1 MPSSAEPVPTDPPDQ
16 TTQTS
21 ISSLNDKREFRYT
34 NNQQHP
40 KIAPLSSSVANTKR
54 RHDVLSSAPPVA
66 NAKPLDS
73 HACSTPPT
81 TDTEPLD
88 TEVPCKPTVK
98 NHHIYINGNTHEGGG
113 QVIRNAVTLAA
124 LTSHPLTIHS
134 IRANRPGRKGLR
146 DAHVAAIKS
155 LAEVSNSIVESAE
168 IWSTRITF
176 RPPGRIDGAAV
187 RKVYSGHTTPGS
199 VFLTF
204 QALYPYLL
212 HTGALSGDKEPICVE
227 LQGGTNIH
235 YSPTFD
241 SVSQVL
247 VPNLETLGFPRLDIE
262 LHERGWNTGPV
273 KLGSVKLFVY
283 PLPSSTGPD
292 GGIKCH
298 LPKINLD
305 QHRRGKITKIDVTIL
320 APDNDVSW
328 ETRGTTNK
336 EDKLTVRKFLE
347 QGVIVDLRYRLHESS
362 LPSHVLD
369 QDVPIGIHTSEPTQ
383 HHTHIYIL
391 IVGHTTTGFR
401 VSRDE
406 LFEGDLN
413 YLVNTCSDVYKRFL
427 VQGVGDACVRQ
438 FVREL
443 YDRNLEEFS
452 RQEGRHQP
460 CVGRAMRDQLVIF
473 EELERLY
480 SPQGSRKEDVREDK
494 GDKSEYDRGQENKK
508 EDVNKEGEESKNR
521 SESQQRNHEDG
532 EDGLESKEEPEN
544 DRGQEGDHGNKED
557 RQESREEPR
566 SQEGQNSTEDDRYWS
581 GHTTSTRRVC
591 REILARCIISNQSL

>member
-1 MPSSAEPVPTDPPDQ
+1 M
-16 TTQTS
+16 
-21 ISSLNDKREFRYT
+21 
-34 NNQQHP
+34 
-40 KIAPLSSSVANTKR
+40 
-54 RHDVLSSAPPVA
+54 
-66 NAKPLDS
+66 
-73 HACSTPPT
+73 
-81 TDTEPLD
+81 
-88 TEVPCKPTVK
+88 
-98 NHHIYINGNTHEGGG
+98 
-113 QVIRNAVTLAA
+113 
-124 LTSHPLTIHS
+124 
-134 IRANRPGRKGLR
+134 
-146 DAHVAAIKS
+146 
-155 LAEVSNSIVESAE
+155 
-168 IWSTRITF
+168 
-176 RPPGRIDGAAV
+176 
-187 RKVYSGHTTPGS
+187 
-199 VFLTF
+199 FLTF

-212 HTGALSGDKEPICVE
+212 HAGALSGDKVPICVE

-247 VPNLETLGFPRLDIE
+247 APNLETLGFPRLDIE
-262 LHERGWNTGPV
+262 LHKRGWNTGPV
-273 KLGSVKLFVY
+273 RLGSVKLFVY
-283 PLPSSTGPD
+283 PLPSSTGPN

-328 ETRGTTNK
+328 ETRGMTNK

-347 QGVIVDLRYRLHESS
+347 QGVIAELRDRLYGSS
-362 LPSHVLD
+362 LPSHVID

-401 VSRDE
+401 ISRDE
-406 LFEGDLN
+406 LFEGDLS

-427 VQGVGDACVRQ
+427 VQGMGDACVRH

-452 RQEGRHQP
+452 RREGRHQP
-460 CVGRAMRDQLVIF
+460 CVGRTMRDQLVIF

-480 SPQGSRKEDVREDK
+480 YPQGSRKEDVSEDD
-494 GDKSEYDRGQENKK
+494 GGQESKK

-521 SESQQRNHEDG
+521 SVDQQRNHEDS

-544 DRGQEGDHGNKED
+544 DGGQKGDHGNKED
-557 RQESREEPR
+557 WQESREEPK

-581 GHTTSTRRVC
+581 GHTTSARRVC
-591 REILARCIISNQSL
+591 REILATCILSNQSL